1 MKKTLKVFRI
11 EVKEHLESIHQLA
24 NQCTQIIANLK
35 SDYNW
40 DNQKDARILFFVF
53 MREGIQSYFLGE
65 CLSKKLINK
74 KWYNNNGMGN
84 SLKGDKESVEKF
96 MRDRFFQFGV
106 WSKSAFFISTFTEV
120 ENILRIIAKEYDNS
134 SSYNINITKLAEN
147 LINSLV
153 LDTNYLNLWKVF
165 AYTRNTIHS
174 GGFHTH
180 SSGSQV
186 INYRDKKFEFKK
198 DHPIDFLTPENLIFL
213 IAEIIAFINEIV
225 THDKIKD
232 IAEIT
237 HSYAEVEFVN
247 VE

>member
-11 EVKEHLESIHQLA
+11 ELEEYLKSIYKLA
-24 NQCTQIIANLK
+24 NHCTQIIENLN
-35 SDYNW
+35 SDYSW
-40 DNQKDARILFFVF
+40 DDQKDARILFFVF
-53 MREGIQSYFLGE
+53 LREGIQSYFLGE

-84 SLKGDKESVEKF
+84 SLKGNKESVEKF
-96 MRDRFFQFGV
+96 MRDRFFHFGV
-106 WSKSAFFISTFTEV
+106 WSKSAFFIGTFTEV
-120 ENILRIIAKEYDNS
+120 ENILRIIAKNYDNS
-134 SSYNINITKLAEN
+134 SFYHINITKLAEN
-147 LINSLV
+147 LINSLG
-153 LDTNYLNLWKVF
+153 LNTNYLNLWKVF

-186 INYRDKKFEFKK
+186 INYKDKKFEFKK
-198 DHPIDFLTPENLIFL
+198 DYPIDFLTPENLIFL
-213 IAEIIAFINEIV
+213 IAELITFINEIV
-225 THDKIKD
+225 THDKIKG

-237 HSYAEVEFVN
+237 HSYAEVEFVK